1 VSGWGGRRYAR
12 SVTYPDRLEPLV
24 AAWHRRV
31 AAPARRAGLA
41 LSVAGVFVAAHAA
54 RAGTTT
60 ARLGAVALV
69 TATLLLLL
77 LRAVRRR
84 RTLRDPRRTL
94 GLLLGPVDAD
104 LAARAQRA
112 LTLLERADAGTLQA
126 SATLARAHFER
137 LLERAS
143 PAVVEAAAGGRARW
157 FRRVTAL
164 SAVVALAAFAFGP
177 MRIIEGLDVLLA
189 RRGRGPL
196 PLVWLDEVTIVSHPP
211 GYLRRVDRYL
221 VPGIGARE
229 ALGAEVSVRGSPRRP
244 GRQLLLTDGT
254 SEVPFVDDGE
264 GGVVARWRLDH
275 DVDLRVAARF
285 GDVLVV
291 EPDGVEI
298 EAVTDESPVVVLDGA
313 PRTVGLTELGGQL
326 ELRYAVADDHG
337 LRQVELVLRAGARED
352 RRVLARLDGEARRHS
367 GGYVL
372 LASDPFLR
380 RGYLPTL
387 VTIEARDNQPSEAP
401 RCGRSPAIT
410 IIPPPIGQPEA
421 HRLRALGAAS
431 AAVVDLLAWQLGGGA
446 GTPAEAEHLRRAGAI
461 VTAALEAAADA
472 LPVPEGLA
480 TFMRGQARALVQ
492 IAPGTSTVRAAEDV
506 ALALDVAL
514 GRLALRD
521 ARDVSAR
528 LAEVAEEA
536 AAGARLASQTE
547 QYATGLHR
555 FDAAVTALGAGV
567 AELGRLGD
575 LGRDL
580 GGVAEGSLDR
590 MRRARGADDLRGAEL
605 AARHLAA
612 RLRRPDPS
620 FSTRQTGG
628 VESSGGVAIDAGEA
642 SQADQRF
649 DELAQDLERLI
660 QEHASHVGLVE
671 RALSDAERAD
681 DLEPL
686 KQEAHRRAAEIARA
700 AAELPAVGDEP
711 GSSRSAAS
719 RAREEA
725 LSMAQSLERLAL
737 GEAVQRGREALTTLD
752 EARRKRGPNDPTGI
766 APDLPTLE
774 GARQRVAEHLAWAEQ
789 ELERVR
795 RLADERARGALQKA
809 AEHERG
815 HADRAGN
822 IAGRGRNGQS
832 SLPEELITR
841 LERAEALMRDAARNL
856 DTGRGRDAL
865 ELQRDAQRLLEQSA
879 PGRTTGEGADQERS
893 ARGASRGTHGQVPG
907 QQEDHAQEFR
917 RRVVE
922 GLATE
927 RSGRLAPAVRRYAE
941 GLLR

>member
-1 VSGWGGRRYAR
+1 VPNPG
-12 SVTYPDRLEPLV
+12 RLESLV
-24 AAWHRRV
+24 AAWRRRV
-31 AAPARRAGLA
+31 AAPARQAGLA
-41 LSVAGVFVAAHAA
+41 LSVAGFFLAAHAA
-54 RAGTTT
+54 RVGTTT
-60 ARLGAVALV
+60 ARLGAAALV
-69 TATLLLLL
+69 TGTLLLLL
-77 LRAVRRR
+77 LRAVRRG
-84 RTLRDPRRTL
+84 RTFRDPRRTL

-104 LAARAQRA
+104 LAARVQRA
-112 LTLLERADAGTLQA
+112 LTLVERAEAGTLQA

-137 LLERAS
+137 LLDRA
-143 PAVVEAAAGGRARW
+143 PPTVVEAAAAGRARRL
-157 FRRVTAL
+157 RRVTAL
-164 SAVVALAAFAFGP
+164 FAVVALAAFALGP
-177 MRIIEGLDVLLA
+177 MCIIEGLDVLVA
-189 RRGRGPL
+189 RHGRGPL
-196 PLVWLDEVTIVSHPP
+196 PLVWLDEVTIVAHPP

-221 VPGIGARE
+221 LPGVGARE

-244 GRQLLLTDGT
+244 GRQLLLTDGS

-264 GGVVARWRLDH
+264 GGVVARWTLDH

-285 GDVLVV
+285 GEVLVV
-291 EPDGVEI
+291 EPDGVAI
-298 EAVTDESPVVVLDGA
+298 EAVADESPAVVLDGA
-313 PRTVGLTELGGQL
+313 PRTLGPTELGSHL
-326 ELRYAVADDHG
+326 ELRYAVVDDHG
-337 LRQVELVLRAGARED
+337 LRQVDLVLRAGGRED
-352 RRVLARLDGEARRHS
+352 RRALARLDGEARRHA

-372 LASDPFLR
+372 LATDPFLR

-387 VTIEARDNQPSEAP
+387 VTIEARDNQPSDAP
-401 RCGRSPAIT
+401 RWGRSPAIT

-421 HRLRALGAAS
+421 HRLRALEAAS
-431 AAVVDLLAWQLGGGA
+431 DAVVDLLAWQLGGGA
-446 GTPAEAEHLRRAGAI
+446 GTPAEAEHVRRAGAI
-461 VTAALEAAADA
+461 VAAALEAAADA
-472 LPVPEGLA
+472 LPVPDGLA
-480 TFMRGQARALVQ
+480 TFVRGQARALTQ
-492 IAPGTSTVRAAEDV
+492 IAPGTSTVRAAEEV

-547 QYATGLHR
+547 QYAAGLDR

-567 AELGRLGD
+567 AELVRLGA

-590 MRRARGADDLRGAEL
+590 MGRARGADDLRGAEL

-612 RLRRPDPS
+612 RLRRPQPS
-620 FSTRQTGG
+620 FSARQTGG
-628 VESSGGVAIDAGEA
+628 VESSGGPALDAGEA

-660 QEHASHVGLVE
+660 QEHASHVGVVE
-671 RALSDAERAD
+671 RALSDAERAG

-686 KQEAHRRAAEIARA
+686 KQEAHRRATEIARA

-711 GSSRSAAS
+711 GSSRSAAA
-719 RAREEA
+719 RAREQA
-725 LSMAQSLERLAL
+725 LSMAQSLERLSL
-737 GEAVQRGREALTTLD
+737 GEAAQRGREALATLD
-752 EARRKRGPNDPTGI
+752 EARRKRGSNDPSGT
-766 APDLPTLE
+766 AADLATLD
-774 GARQRVAEHLAWAEQ
+774 GARRRVAEHLAWAEQ
-789 ELERVR
+789 ELERAR
-795 RLADERARGALQKA
+795 RLADERARGALQSA
-809 AEHERG
+809 AARERS

-832 SLPEELITR
+832 SLPEELIAR
-841 LERAEALMRDAARNL
+841 LEQAEALMRDAARSL
-856 DTGRGRDAL
+856 DEGRGREAL
-865 ELQRDAQRLLEQSA
+865 ELERDAQRLLEQSA
-879 PGRTTGEGADQERS
+879 PGKTTAEGANRDRS
-893 ARGASRGTHGQVPG
+893 ADGVSRGTHGEVPG
-907 QQEDHAQEFR
+907 EEEDRAQDFR